1 MVLIGTPCLCVRMY
15 VLDAK
20 RIDIK
25 LNPETPTCGRNK
37 LRSASFCWDRS
48 RYLFHNGQLRH
59 GPGGTTQV
67 TGRPPHKDF
76 PLIGNPTM
84 VVTLIA
90 GYLYVVKVWGPRYME
105 DRKAYDLKHI
115 IMVYNACM
123 VMLNTF
129 FFYKFLSHSYLG
141 GGYSWICQGID
152 FKDPGSIAIVSYC
165 WCLVVWNGWLFITF
179 GADGQ
184 GIMGVCINSFIHIVM
199 YTYYFLAALGPSV
212 QKYLWWKKYIT
223 TMQIVQ
229 FAVFIAFVSV
239 PLFKDCGYP
248 RFLTYLAASQCF
260 FFLVLFVNF
269 YIHTYVRTKRGEVH
283 FFCGNYEATSR
294 ATVPLKEGEKGM
306 KNGMTVIENGA
317 LTNGNGHVNGYING
331 VGLKKR
337 EVKIRTH

>member
-1 MVLIGTPCLCVRMY
+1 M
-15 VLDAK
+15 
-20 RIDIK
+20 
-25 LNPETPTCGRNK
+25 
-37 LRSASFCWDRS
+37 ASFVMD
-48 RYLFHNGQLRH
+48 LVEQLKSHADPR
-59 GPGGTTQV
+59 T
-67 TGRPPHKDF
+67 KDF

-84 VVTLIA
+84 VLTLIA

-105 DRKAYDLKHI
+105 DRKAYDLKRI
-115 IMVYNACM
+115 IMAYNACM
-123 VMLNTF
+123 VMLNVF

-141 GGYSWICQGID
+141 GGYSWLCQGID
-152 FKDPGSIAIVSYC
+152 FQDPGSLTIVSYC
-165 WCLVVWNGWLFITF
+165 WWYFMVRILDFADTIFFLLRKKYSHISFLHVVHHSLVVWNGWLFITF

-229 FAVFIAFVSV
+229 FAVFIGFVCV

-248 RFLTYLAASQCF
+248 RLLTYLAASQCC
-260 FFLVLFVNF
+260 FFLVLFINF
-269 YIHTYVRTKRGEVH
+269 YIHTYVRTRRGQVH

-294 ATVPLKEGEKGM
+294 ATVPAKKGEQPTTTGKTVSA
-306 KNGMTVIENGA
+306 NGSA
-317 LTNGNGHVNGYING
+317 ANGNAHVNGYSNG

-337 EVKIRTH
+337 EAKIRTH